1 MNGWICARSWAGHP
15 EKRRAD
21 RSGRAQGWVEL
32 RRDSGLSSVRLVV
45 RGRAA
50 RCCRRVKTYEH
61 NRDRAPSAGCTERPN
76 FAFDVPSNWQVKE
89 STCDFVALV
98 AANEPAELQAVVLE
112 LPDYPQDVEAALD
125 EMASRWLQ
133 EVTTNGGSVERVQ
146 RDGLGAISRT
156 HVEPASQHDACESYV
171 DVLGVPSKSWDT
183 HGQWAVV
190 LAVARCTDAHDQAT
204 VTAAIM
210 DSFRL
215 VEPY

>member
-1 MNGWICARSWAGHP
+1 MVGFVPVAGPDTLRNGAPTVA
-15 EKRRAD
+15 
-21 RSGRAQGWVEL
+21 
-32 RRDSGLSSVRLVV
+32 VV
-45 RGRAA
+45 RKAGWSFVAILVCLASALSCAGERHDVAEGW
-50 RCCRRVKTYEH
+50 KTYEH